1 MPRNYGA
8 VLMKKAGNQKCKM
21 MTVRKIVLSLVLPLI
36 IFVCETSA
44 QTSNVLTKEE
54 KEDGWQLLFNGKNLE
69 GWHKLADGGWKVNE
83 GELLAVPSEENRQM
97 DIITIG
103 KYDHFEFYFEF
114 KVFNMTNSG
123 IKYWVSNDYS
133 DRKSNYLGLEYQI
146 LDDGNFVYPERGILR
161 STAAL
166 YDLIPAEKERLIA
179 LGEWNTAR
187 IIVKNNSIQHW
198 LNGTKILEFDPTTDA
213 FKSLVMQS
221 KYKDLR
227 DFGKFRKGS
236 ILLQNEGTPVS
247 FRNLKIKTFVG
258 T

>member
-1 MPRNYGA
+1 MPKNYGD
-8 VLMKKAGNQKCKM
+8 VLMKKAGNLKCKVM
-21 MTVRKIVLSLVLPLI
+21 NIRKVVLSLVLASVIL
-36 IFVCETSA
+36 VCKTSA

-54 KEDGWQLLFNGKNLE
+54 KEDGWQLLFNGKNLD
-69 GWHKLADGGWKVNE
+69 GWHELAEGGWNVKD
-83 GELLAVPSEENRQM
+83 GELLAIPSEETKQR

-133 DRKSNYLGLEYQI
+133 DHKSNYLGLEYQI

-166 YDLIPAEKERLIA
+166 YDLIPAEKERLIV

-187 IIVKNNSIQHW
+187 IIVNGNFIQHW
-198 LNGTKILEFDPTTDA
+198 LNGTKILEFDPTTDS
-213 FKSLVMQS
+213 FKSLVIQS
-221 KYKDLR
+221 KYKDLK
-227 DFGKFRKGS
+227 DFGNLRKGS

-247 FRNLKIKTFVG
+247 FRNLKIKTFFG
-258 T
+258 S